1 MNKEVL
7 GAAVIGGVIGG
18 AIATCLP
25 KAMKYE
31 QEPQKLLEK
40 FRDDDDDDTI
50 IEPETIDAEDL
61 GGDELE

>member
-1 MNKEVL
+1 MDKEIL

-40 FRDDDDDDTI
+40 FKDDDDDDI
-50 IEPETIDAEDL
+50 IEPESIEAEDL